1 MGDLVF
7 FIPLSPQIFPE
18 LPVPKAGENVDK
30 VQQYTDDFAET
41 KKRLEEARQRR
52 LDEKRKQ
59 EGGCLCHALPIFS
72 CPRRTNVANVHCL
85 TLRMALQM
93 AKKLQRSMSK
103 ENAAE
108 TAAAMVEAERDRR
121 NRKSATPPKQRED
134 KTPSG
139 KQRTPTQG
147 KSAAAAAKKK
157 LTMEDLEDDAG
168 SDADWSD
175 VETPNRSKEFSY
187 SITLYLL

>member
-1 MGDLVF
+1 
-7 FIPLSPQIFPE
+7 
-18 LPVPKAGENVDK
+18 
-30 VQQYTDDFAET
+30 
-41 KKRLEEARQRR
+41 
-52 LDEKRKQ
+52 
-59 EGGCLCHALPIFS
+59 
-72 CPRRTNVANVHCL
+72 
-85 TLRMALQM
+85 M

-134 KTPSG
+134 KTPSSG
-139 KQRTPTQG
+139 KQRTPAQG
-147 KSAAAAAKKK
+147 KSAAASAKKK

-175 VETPNRSKEFSY
+175 VETPNRSEDCWTKYCNRMDFISGCADNCSVHLLRNTFSKLTGKEDAPPS
-187 SITLYLL
+187 SRIPTRRRVGLRTRPAGARGRRGS

>member
-1 MGDLVF
+1 
-7 FIPLSPQIFPE
+7 
-18 LPVPKAGENVDK
+18 
-30 VQQYTDDFAET
+30 
-41 KKRLEEARQRR
+41 
-52 LDEKRKQ
+52 
-59 EGGCLCHALPIFS
+59 
-72 CPRRTNVANVHCL
+72 
-85 TLRMALQM
+85 M

-134 KTPSG
+134 KTPSSG
-139 KQRTPTQG
+139 KQRTPAQG
-147 KSAAAAAKKK
+147 KSTAASAKKK

-175 VETPNRSKEFSY
+175 VETPNRSEDCSCSTTY
-187 SITLYLL
+187 

>member
-1 MGDLVF
+1 
-7 FIPLSPQIFPE
+7 
-18 LPVPKAGENVDK
+18 
-30 VQQYTDDFAET
+30 
-41 KKRLEEARQRR
+41 
-52 LDEKRKQ
+52 
-59 EGGCLCHALPIFS
+59 
-72 CPRRTNVANVHCL
+72 
-85 TLRMALQM
+85 M

-134 KTPSG
+134 KTPPSG
-139 KQRTPTQG
+139 KQRTPAQG
-147 KSAAAAAKKK
+147 KSASAAKKK

-175 VETPNRSKEFSY
+175 VETPNRSEDCSC
-187 SITLYLL
+187 SSTV